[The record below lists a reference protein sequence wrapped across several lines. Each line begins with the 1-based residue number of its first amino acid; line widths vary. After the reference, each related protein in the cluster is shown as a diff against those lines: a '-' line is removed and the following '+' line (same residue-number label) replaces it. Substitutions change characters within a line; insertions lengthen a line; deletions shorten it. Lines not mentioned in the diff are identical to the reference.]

1 MARRNSAIPVVLTQ
15 ADLIRLDDA
24 RSPLLDNFNGYRLTA
39 VTSVW
44 RELPDDAT
52 EEAEGPEEVTE
63 HDYLEDALAALAEIS
78 DDWEF
83 PYRSRGQPYAD
94 NEIKTLG
101 MPLALPPEENY
112 RTGDYIV
119 HRAFLG
125 KLNGRGQER
134 NLGVTEIQFI
144 RAYFRDRRA
153 FRGEV

>member
-24 RSPLLDNFNGYRLTA
+24 RSPLLDNFNGYRVTA

-44 RELPDDAT
+44 RELPDDVT

-63 HDYLEDALAALAEIS
+63 HDYLEDALAVLAEIS

-83 PYRSRGQPYAD
+83 IYRSRGQPYAD

-112 RTGDYIV
+112 QTGDYIV
-119 HRAFLG
+119 HRAWLS

-134 NLGVTEIQFI
+134 NLSLPEIQFI

-153 FRGEV
+153 FRREV